1 MKVKEEEFKQNEES
15 LTDLQLDEEQAQ
27 DTKGGDGHK
36 GEFHVESFS
45 WGVTNQ
51 STFGQ

>member
-27 DTKGGDGHK
+27 DTKGGGGHDK
-36 GEFHVESFS
+36 WIEVNSISLGTTKAGGGH
-45 WGVTNQ
+45 G
-51 STFGQ
+51 